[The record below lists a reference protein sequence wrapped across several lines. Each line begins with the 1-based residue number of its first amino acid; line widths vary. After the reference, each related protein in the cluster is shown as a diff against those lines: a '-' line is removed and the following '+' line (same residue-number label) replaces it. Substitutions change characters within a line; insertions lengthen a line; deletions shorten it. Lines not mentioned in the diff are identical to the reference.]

1 MCGTWKRNFWSIFFL
16 NSKDIHVN
24 SSLQILIDMHTWN
37 HPENDLTSE
46 CLASLQSDISIT
58 VISLIWDDLRHST
71 PGLALDW
78 KDPLYRS
85 LLSPLLPPNRF
96 AWQDI
101 HPVLYHYQ
109 CCHTK
114 FPHFL
119 KTWFPSCLCPNP
131 YTLELRLS
139 LLVNI
144 FYMERKISRQ

>member
-37 HPENDLTSE
+37 QPENDLTSE

-71 PGLALDW
+71 PGLVLDL
-78 KDPLYRS
+78 KDTFYRS
-85 LLSPLLPPNRF
+85 LLSPLLPPKRF

-114 FPHFL
+114 LPHFL

-131 YTLELRLS
+131 YTLELRLF